1 MRPMLATPGRSSGAA
16 PGSEGVPT
24 GPAWVHE
31 VKWDG
36 VRLVAEVDA
45 TGLALRTRSGR
56 DVAVGFPEL
65 AGLGEVAQDLVLDG
79 EAVAFVDGLPTFARV
94 VDRVHLA
101 HAGQARLAAAR
112 RPATYLVF
120 DLLRLDGLDLTG
132 LPWRRRRQAL
142 EALLPPDPSSS
153 WQVPPMYAD
162 GPGLL
167 SATAEQGLEGIVS
180 KRVEAIYR
188 PGVRSPDW
196 LKFAHRR
203 TQSYV
208 VGGWRP
214 ESGGSRL
221 GALLVG
227 LPVPGAP
234 QWLAFR
240 GRVGSG
246 LAGRAGA
253 ELADVLAQV
262 PQAECPFLDPL
273 PSVDRR
279 GSTWLRPEVVV
290 DVASLGQ
297 PAEDRLRQPSYQAQR
312 PDLTPAEL

>member
-1 MRPMLATPGRSSGAA
+1 MRPMLATPGPQPGAGRGA
-16 PGSEGVPT
+16 EGVPA

-36 VRLVAEVDA
+36 VRLVAEVDE
-45 TGLALRTRSGR
+45 TGLQLRTRSGR
-56 DVAVGFPEL
+56 DVTVGFPEL
-65 AGLGEVAQDLVLDG
+65 AGLRSVAQDLVLDG

-94 VDRVHLA
+94 VDRVHLSDP
-101 HAGQARLAAAR
+101 GRARLVAAR

-120 DLLRLDGLDLTG
+120 DLLRLDGLDLTA
-132 LPWRRRRQAL
+132 LPWRRRREAL
-142 EALLPPDPSSS
+142 EALLPADPTCS
-153 WQVPPMYAD
+153 WQVPPTYAD

-167 SATAEQGLEGIVS
+167 SATKEQGLEGIVS

-214 ESGGSRL
+214 ESGGTRL

-227 LPVPGAP
+227 VPVPGAP
-234 QWLAFR
+234 QRLAFR

-253 ELADVLAQV
+253 DLADVLAQV
-262 PQAECPFLDPL
+262 PEAPCPFVDPL

-279 GSTWLRPEVVV
+279 GSTWLHPEVVV
-290 DVASLGQ
+290 DVASLGLTA
-297 PAEDRLRQPSYQAQR
+297 AERLRQPAYRSWR